1 MVDWTDGTLG
11 DLREIEARMR
21 LQSPASAR
29 RLVERIFAR
38 ADLLLKHPK
47 LGPMVAEFEDEG
59 LRELFEKPFRFVY
72 RVEADGVKI
81 LTVFH
86 SARDVPRDP

>member
-38 ADLLLKHPK
+38 ADLLLKHLR
-47 LGPMVAEFEDEG
+47 LGPNVAEF
-59 LRELFEKPFRFVY
+59 
-72 RVEADGVKI
+72 
-81 LTVFH
+81 
-86 SARDVPRDP
+86 

>member
-1 MVDWTDGTLG
+1 MVDWTDGTLD

-29 RLVERIFAR
+29 RLVERIFTR
-38 ADLLLKHPK
+38 ADLLLKHPR
-47 LGPMVAEFEDEG
+47 LGPNVAEFEDGG

-86 SARDVPRDP
+86 SARDFPRDP